1 MQSIVPNATLRAKR
15 EVERSVTSAHEF
27 RNELHDRL
35 TERQLTVLEAA
46 YVAGYFERP
55 RKSTGQEIAASLDI
69 ASPTFHQHLGA
80 ALGKLAS
87 VVVEHRP

>member
-1 MQSIVPNATLRAKR
+1 M
-15 EVERSVTSAHEF
+15 TSARDF
-27 RNELHDRL
+27 RNEIHDRL

-46 YVAGYFERP
+46 YFAGYFERP
-55 RKSTGQEIAASLDI
+55 RKRTGQEIAASLDI